1 MSHAVSGAATSH
13 AANTT
18 TADDVKISDLSND
31 SLVTRLLFTV
41 NHLSRWITPVHEL
54 QRLERSPL
62 RGMPSVKEL
71 MLRMRDREQLIF
83 PKLHAMAVTNDP
95 DLDRLPRPVRTPEQV
110 AADQER
116 SVLTTLAE
124 FRRLRQST
132 CSLLRSLPDNAWSRV
147 GTSRIEHD
155 WQIRSLAE
163 HLANA
168 DLDDLREMDEAL
180 DRSGVRQGINALAR
194 VPLDDLLRLV
204 PVSLKNR

>member
-1 MSHAVSGAATSH
+1 MSHAVSGAATAP

-18 TADDVKISDLSND
+18 TAGDVKISDLSND

-41 NHLSRWITPVHEL
+41 NHLSRWITPVHDL

-71 MLRMRDREQLIF
+71 LIQMRDREQLVF
-83 PKLHAMAVTNDP
+83 PKLHAMAVTNNP

-110 AADQER
+110 AVDEQR
-116 SVLTTLAE
+116 SALTTLAE

-132 CSLLRSLPDNAWSRV
+132 CSLLRSLPDSAWSRV

-163 HLANA
+163 YLANA
-168 DLDDLREMDEAL
+168 DLDDLQQMDEAL

-194 VPLDDLLRLV
+194 VHLDELLRLV
-204 PVSLKNR
+204 PVSLKNT

>member
-1 MSHAVSGAATSH
+1 MSHAVSGPAPAPAAS
-13 AANTT
+13 AT
-18 TADDVKISDLSND
+18 TAGEVKISELSND

-83 PKLHAMAVTNDP
+83 PKLHAMAVMNDP